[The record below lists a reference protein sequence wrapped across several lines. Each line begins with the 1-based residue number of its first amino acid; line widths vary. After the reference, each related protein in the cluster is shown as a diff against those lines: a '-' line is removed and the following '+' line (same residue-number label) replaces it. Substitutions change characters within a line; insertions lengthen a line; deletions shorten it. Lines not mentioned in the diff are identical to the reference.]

1 MTDSVASGDPGASGD
16 PRPRPLDEPP
26 PSGDPRLDALAR
38 LLAIVDR
45 LREPGGCPWDREQT
59 VASMAPSLIEEAFE
73 AVEAI
78 DRTDDESVVEELGD
92 LVMVVTLI
100 SRIASEAERF
110 DVGAV
115 ARAVADKLIRRH
127 PHVFGDV
134 VVDGSEVAFRNWE
147 RIKRAE
153 RAAKQGD
160 ASALAGVPVA
170 LPALQRSD
178 RIAAKAIS
186 AGFRWSDE
194 AGAFAKLVEEVE
206 ELREQLQAPE
216 PDRERVESELGDVL
230 LAAAFLGSYLKLDP
244 EKAARASLRRFEA
257 RFRCME
263 RALGE
268 RMGAAPLD
276 ELLAAWRAAKA
287 EVAVES

>member
-1 MTDSVASGDPGASGD
+1 
-16 PRPRPLDEPP
+16 
-26 PSGDPRLDALAR
+26 
-38 LLAIVDR
+38 
-45 LREPGGCPWDREQT
+45 
-59 VASMAPSLIEEAFE
+59 MAPSLIEEAFE

-206 ELREQLQAPE
+206 ELRQQLDAPE
-216 PDRERVESELGDVL
+216 PDRERVESELGSPRHRRPHL
-230 LAAAFLGSYLKLDP
+230 SRDP
-244 EKAARASLRRFEA
+244 RSRL
-257 RFRCME
+257 
-263 RALGE
+263 
-268 RMGAAPLD
+268 
-276 ELLAAWRAAKA
+276 
-287 EVAVES
+287 